1 MAKFKFELQ
10 DVLDFRN
17 YEKEAAESELAKALA
32 VENQINA
39 ALESIANEYVQLKN
53 YMKSSKDIE
62 DILSQD
68 RHIKLLDFQKEQLLN
83 ELTEAKIVSE
93 EKRNILRECMKKTT
107 ALEKLKE
114 KQLELFKAAED
125 YKESELMDDL
135 AVTRYKSNN

>member
-32 VENQINA
+32 VENQINT